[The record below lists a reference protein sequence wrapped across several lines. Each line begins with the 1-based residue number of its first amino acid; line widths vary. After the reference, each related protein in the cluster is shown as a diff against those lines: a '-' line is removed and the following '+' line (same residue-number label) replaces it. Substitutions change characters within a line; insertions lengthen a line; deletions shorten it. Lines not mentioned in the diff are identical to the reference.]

1 MSKKT
6 LLNEATVRRFMK
18 LADTQGLADN
28 FINEYGGMPPAKE
41 DEPEDMM
48 DEPMDE
54 EPMDDMAGEEM
65 PADEMPGDEGPEDKP
80 MDDMADDADE
90 VEISEDERDVLA
102 KAAKIMMKIG
112 GGDMGMDMDMG
123 DEAGMMD
130 AMEEDYHA
138 KADDDDHDMKEGS
151 HAMKDDDGE
160 MNEGHG
166 MGHDDDKIEEM
177 GHKTAGKDD
186 DDMVGEGEEL
196 DEVNIMDENQL
207 VQEVTKRVAER
218 LRAAIKARK

>member
-48 DEPMDE
+48 D
-54 EPMDDMAGEEM
+54 DMAGGEMPADEM

-112 GGDMGMDMDMG
+112 GGDMGMDMG

-130 AMEEDYHA
+130 AMGEGMYGKD
-138 KADDDDHDMKEGS
+138 DDDDHDMKEGS

-166 MGHDDDKIEEM
+166 MGHDDDKLEEM

-186 DDMVGEGEEL
+186 DDMVEEGEEL

>member
-48 DEPMDE
+48 DD
-54 EPMDDMAGEEM
+54 EPMDDMDDMAGDEM

-130 AMEEDYHA
+130 TMGEGMYG
-138 KADDDDHDMKEGS
+138 KDDDDGQMEEGM
-151 HAMKDDDGE
+151 HAKKDDDGK
-160 MNEGHG
+160 MKEGHG
-166 MGHDDDKIEEM
+166 MGHDDERLDEM
-177 GHKTAGKDD
+177 GHETAGKDD
-186 DDMVGEGEEL
+186 DDMVEEGEEL